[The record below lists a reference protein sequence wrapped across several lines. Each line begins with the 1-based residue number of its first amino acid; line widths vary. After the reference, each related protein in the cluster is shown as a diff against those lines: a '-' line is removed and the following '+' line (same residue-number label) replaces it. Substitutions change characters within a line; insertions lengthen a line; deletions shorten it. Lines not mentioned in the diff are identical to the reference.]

1 MSYTQRG
8 VIRSYRLGLL
18 SLVYRKWR
26 GDIEVYKIKR
36 GIVARMD
43 VHVFFQGQGI
53 LKLEATI

>member
-1 MSYTQRG
+1 MSYTQRR

-18 SLVYRKWR
+18 SLVYRKLR

-53 LKLEATI
+53 LKLETID